1 MGDATSECSIGIW
14 MMANPDKWKELCAKA
29 AVEQDPKRLLEL
41 ITEINQILEQMEEGK
56 KAPTGR
62 KVR

>member
-1 MGDATSECSIGIW
+1 